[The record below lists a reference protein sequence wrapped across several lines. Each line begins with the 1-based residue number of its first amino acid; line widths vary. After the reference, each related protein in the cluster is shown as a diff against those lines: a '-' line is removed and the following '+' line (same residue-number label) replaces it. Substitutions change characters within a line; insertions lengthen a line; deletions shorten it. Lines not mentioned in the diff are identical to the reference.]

1 MLFSAFS
8 ANAVRKNQ
16 LLPLSPTSSLSLAK
30 PKLQAEML
38 IKGLNLFPKDDANSG
53 VTDNSAPQIVEKQF
67 RFPVLGSPGPSIQEF
82 AHHAGYYKL
91 PHAKAAR

>member
-8 ANAVRKNQ
+8 ANAVRK
-16 LLPLSPTSSLSLAK
+16 SPTSSLSLAK